1 MTRAHR
7 DDVTTGGGERG
18 AYPLLRRLLFALP
31 PETAHGAALAALRAA
46 RMLPRLAPRRCDLEI
61 LGLRFPNRV
70 GVAAGLDKDGVAA
83 AGLARLGFGFVEVG
97 TVTPRPQHGNPQPR
111 LFRLSEDRALINRMG
126 FNSAGAA
133 AVAAN
138 LTGARGR
145 IDVPVGV
152 NIGKNRATPLGD
164 AVRDYA
170 IGLAA
175 FYDVADYLTVNLSS
189 PNTPGLRDLQSANRA
204 HALVAELIEARDH
217 LAAGRGF
224 TRPIL
229 VKLAPD
235 SAPTDL
241 EETARAVRA
250 AGADGFV
257 AVNTTVARP
266 RGLRSPN
273 AVQTGGL
280 SGAPLLPRARDTVRR
295 LRASVGPDPAII
307 GVGGITTPA
316 DVAAMLAAGADL
328 VQVYTALVYAG
339 PQLVRELAGPGP
351 CAGQGGSGPPSA

>member
-1 MTRAHR
+1 MR
-7 DDVTTGGGERG
+7 ERG

-46 RMLPRLAPRRCDLEI
+46 GTLPRLAPRPRDLEI

-83 AGLARLGFGFVEVG
+83 AGLARLGFGFVEIG
-97 TVTPRPQHGNPQPR
+97 TVTPRPQPGNPRPR
-111 LFRLSEDRALINRMG
+111 LFRLTEDLALINRMG

-138 LTGARGR
+138 LARVRNR

-152 NIGKNRATPLGD
+152 NIGKNRATPAGD
-164 AVRDYA
+164 AAGDYA
-170 IGLAA
+170 ACLAA
-175 FYDVADYLTVNLSS
+175 IYDVADYLTVNLSS
-189 PNTPGLRDLQSANRA
+189 PNTPGLRDLQSATRA
-204 HALVAELIEARDH
+204 HALIAELVAVRDR
-217 LAAGRGF
+217 LGV
-224 TRPIL
+224 TKPIL

-235 SAPTDL
+235 LAPADL
-241 EETARAVRA
+241 EESAQAVLA

-266 RGLRSPN
+266 AALRSPN
-273 AVQTGGL
+273 AGRTGGL
-280 SGAPLLPRARDTVRR
+280 SGVPLLPRAMDTVRR
-295 LRASVGPDPAII
+295 LRACVGPDPAII
-307 GVGGITTPA
+307 GVGGIATHA
-316 DVAAMLAAGADL
+316 DVAAMRAAGADL

-339 PQLVRELAGPGP
+339 PQLAGELTGVRR
-351 CAGQGGSGPPSA
+351 GGRGASVPR

>member
-1 MTRAHR
+1 MSGDA
-7 DDVTTGGGERG
+7 ERG
-18 AYPLLRRLLFALP
+18 AYALLRRLLFALP

-46 RMLPRLAPRRCDLEI
+46 GMSSRFAPRQRGLEI

-97 TVTPRPQHGNPQPR
+97 TVTPRPQRGNPQPR
-111 LFRLSEDRALINRMG
+111 LFRLTEDRALINRMG

-133 AVAAN
+133 ALAAN
-138 LTGARGR
+138 LARARER

-164 AVRDYA
+164 AARDYA
-170 IGLAA
+170 ISLAA
-175 FYDVADYLTVNLSS
+175 VYGVADYLTVNLSS
-189 PNTPGLRDLQSANRA
+189 PNTPGLRDLQSASRA
-204 HALVAELIEARDH
+204 HALVAELIEVRDR
-217 LAAGRGF
+217 LAADRGF

-235 SAPTDL
+235 LAPADL
-241 EETARAVRA
+241 EETAQAVLA

-257 AVNTTVARP
+257 AANTTVARP
-266 RGLRSPN
+266 AALRSPN
-273 AVQTGGL
+273 AGQPGGL
-280 SGAPLLPRARDTVRR
+280 SGVPLLARATGTVRR
-295 LRASVGPDPAII
+295 LRACVGPVPAII
-307 GVGGITTPA
+307 GVGGIAMRA
-316 DVAAMLAAGADL
+316 DVDAMLAAGADL

-339 PQLVRELAGPGP
+339 PRLVRELTGRPESRGR
-351 CAGQGGSGPPSA
+351 QVGSVSP

>member
-1 MTRAHR
+1 MR
-7 DDVTTGGGERG
+7 ERG

-46 RMLPRLAPRRCDLEI
+46 GTLPRLVPQRCDLEV

-97 TVTPRPQHGNPQPR
+97 TVTPRPQPGNPRPR
-111 LFRLSEDRALINRMG
+111 LFRLTEDRALINRMG

-138 LTGARGR
+138 LARARKR

-152 NIGKNRATPLGD
+152 NIGKNRATPAGD
-164 AVRDYA
+164 AARDYA
-170 IGLAA
+170 ACLAA
-175 FYDVADYLTVNLSS
+175 VYDMADYLTANLSS
-189 PNTPGLRDLQSANRA
+189 PNTPGLRDLQSATRA
-204 HALVAELIEARDH
+204 HALIAQLIEVRDH
-217 LAAGRGF
+217 LADSRGVSK
-224 TRPIL
+224 PIL

-235 SAPTDL
+235 LAPADL
-241 EETARAVRA
+241 EETAQAVLA

-257 AVNTTVARP
+257 AVNTTVTRP
-266 RGLRSPN
+266 SSLRSPN
-273 AVQTGGL
+273 AVQAGGL
-280 SGAPLLPRARDTVRR
+280 SGIPLRPRAEDTVRR
-295 LRASVGPDPAII
+295 LRARVGPEPAII
-307 GVGGITTPA
+307 GVGGIATHA

-339 PQLVRELAGPGP
+339 PRLVRELTEPPSHGGPV
-351 CAGQGGSGPPSA
+351 GQGGSVPT